1 MLDNS
6 TNSEIAFLLKKS
18 VKDIDKY
25 KVMKVLG
32 KGGMGIVYLV
42 HDPQLNRN
50 VALKIIHQQGSTTVQ
65 RFLREAKAIS
75 MLDHPNIVKIFHLS
89 STKEGIPY
97 IAMEYVEGQTLD
109 KYLELHPHLSIKQKV
124 RLLIPVLEAIHY
136 AHDKGIIHRDI
147 KPENILIDNH
157 GHPRLT
163 DFGLA
168 KELDVT
174 GETLTKEGIV
184 VGTIGYMSPEQ
195 AWNTSG
201 QADGRT
207 DIYSCGVV
215 LYKMLTG
222 KVPIA
227 AKNIIEFVQHLVE
240 KKIIPPRQHNKKVPL
255 ALQSICLK
263 ALAKNKK
270 ARYQTAKDF
279 AKDLQLFCRHSNL
292 HSFLRFHYKYSVI
305 FLLLLA
311 CAYWATLAPTPQI
324 KQEPPID
331 IIARWIQNG
340 FYDKAHQELEKIKP
354 ELPEHI
360 YHQYRYLLAAKKHD
374 NLAMQRYYDLLSEKH
389 KLSDIVQLA
398 LAENYMANSMW
409 SLALQTLSN
418 VKGELS
424 AFYVPYY
431 TGKIYYSTQKF
442 SQANEQFFLAKLAQT
457 KDDYIDVEIAK
468 CYLKLGQYTKIRDV
482 LTDFPDK
489 DRFPEIYFLLGRSA
503 VGLQQ
508 YHQAQHFFE
517 KQLQLIQPQSQ
528 SYYWLAK
535 ALIYQ
540 KKYREASTYLQK
552 ARSLEPTNLEI
563 FKEYT
568 SIALYDTDLMKDR
581 YLEFFTDLEKW
592 RYSPQAAID
601 IEITK
606 IRDKHYDHYF
616 QMKTLSKQHFS
627 KQQVTLFMHKL
638 TNPAISSQAKKAL
651 FLMRYSKHI
660 HLLQQKFARLYK
672 EIIAV
677 KDQEQQSALYYQL
690 ASISLKP
697 SDQHHLPISQIK
709 DVATNKKLATLYRYI
724 ATKTLVHSLE
734 INLVNSLRQQA
745 IANRDAYS
753 EAIYTCALRSVSIHT
768 DLTTKKFPYLPDN
781 KLVLLPGFFDFH
793 ELDDKH
799 VQILLEQD
807 SAASIV
813 TALHHYKKETHHTRC
828 LSRINDAI
836 SANTSQLSSLTAYV
850 FFNFMSRRNLQNS
863 FYKNIWLDF
872 IVRLPI
878 LSEKVSQAALQIAIN
893 KELFIPTKI
902 LQQLLEKKLSVPTT
916 MLILNYLAKI
926 KHTEIIENYYTNT
939 THNPSLRIYAYYK
952 HFTTELLAKYRGV
965 KPIVFIKEKDDFL
978 RSYAYIMNAYLGE
991 EILHFI
997 EKESTHMQAFLLKIS
1012 AFPVLPIVGKS
1023 DAKLPTDVR
1032 YAIMRKYQTHPND
1045 YIRKH
1050 AYNADI
1056 YVRYDNENLDS
1067 FIEECIEKK
1076 DMIVRK
1082 GVANAIRERLVANIE
1097 IHDRNFIEQLLF
1109 FTQKYHPQATLHIDR
1124 YFKNALS
1131 KNMALYKKMLQQI
1144 HRLDKWN
1151 AADFYR
1157 NAIILDKEGKKKE
1170 AIRSLKT
1177 AIETDNNILY
1187 SIELAK
1193 LIYAEQQH
1201 DLQDILTNIYKLNQH
1216 RIYPDYHWPLLKMGK
1231 NDLIEKILLAN
1242 YIQQS
1247 YAGSHLKARFRA
1259 LQNLVTYYRNTQNND
1274 KLPFYMTVLRN
1285 QKILTPNNY

>member
-6 TNSEIAFLLKKS
+6 TNSEIAFLLKES
-18 VKDIDKY
+18 VTTIDKY
-25 KVMKVLG
+25 KIIKVLG
-32 KGGMGIVYLV
+32 KGGMGIVYLA

-50 VALKIIHQQGSTTVQ
+50 VALKIIYQKSSTTAQ

-75 MLDHPNIVKIFHLS
+75 MLDHPNIVKIYHLS
-89 STKEGIPY
+89 NTKEGIPY
-97 IAMEYVEGQTLD
+97 IAMEYIKGQTLD
-109 KYLELHPHLSIKQKV
+109 KYLELNPHLSIKQKIQ
-124 RLLIPVLEAIHY
+124 LLIPVLEAIHY
-136 AHDKGIIHRDI
+136 AHNKGIIHRDI

-157 GHPRLT
+157 GNPLLT

-174 GETLTKEGIV
+174 DETLTKEGIV

-201 QADGRT
+201 QTDGQT

-215 LYKMLTG
+215 LYKMLTD
-222 KVPIA
+222 KVPIV
-227 AKNIIEFVQHLVE
+227 AKNIVEFVQHLVE
-240 KKIIPPRQHNKKVPL
+240 KKIVPPRHYNKNIPL

-270 ARYQTAKDF
+270 SRYQTAKDF
-279 AKDLQLFCRHSNL
+279 AKDLQLFCRLNNW
-292 HSFLRFHYKYSVI
+292 HSFLRFHYQYTVI
-305 FLLLLA
+305 FLLLLV
-311 CAYWATLAPTPQI
+311 CIYWATNVPEPQI

-340 FYDKAHQELEKIKP
+340 FYDKAQQELEKIKP
-354 ELPEHI
+354 KLPENV

-374 NLAMQRYYDLLSEKH
+374 NLAMQRYYDLLSEKY
-389 KLSDIVQLA
+389 KYSDIVQLA
-398 LAENYMANSMW
+398 LAENYMAKSMW
-409 SLALQTLSN
+409 TLALQALGN

-424 AFYVPYY
+424 AFHVPYY
-431 TGKIYYSTQKF
+431 TGKIYYHTQKF
-442 SQANEQFFLAKLAQT
+442 SQANEQFFLAKLAQA

-468 CYLKLGQYTKIRDV
+468 CYLKLGLYTKIRDM
-482 LTDFPDK
+482 LTNFPDK
-489 DRFPEIYFLLGRSA
+489 NRFPEIYFLLGRSA
-503 VGLQQ
+503 IGLQQ
-508 YHQAQHFFE
+508 YQQAQHFFE

-592 RYSPQAAID
+592 RYSPQAAVD

-616 QMKTLSKQHFS
+616 QMKTLSKQLFS
-627 KQQVTLFMHKL
+627 KQQVALFIHKL
-638 TNPAISSQAKKAL
+638 ANPAISSQAKKAL

-660 HLLQQKFARLYK
+660 HLLKQKFARLYK
-672 EIIAV
+672 EIVAV
-677 KDQEQQSALYYQL
+677 RDQEQQSALYYQL
-690 ASISLKP
+690 ASVSLKP
-697 SDQHHLPISQIK
+697 SYQHNLSISQIQNI
-709 DVATNKKLATLYRYI
+709 ATNKKLATLYRYI
-724 ATKTLVHSLE
+724 AAKTLVHLLK
-734 INLVNSLRQQA
+734 IDLVDNLRQQA
-745 IANRDAYS
+745 TANRDTYS
-753 EAIYTCALRSVSIHT
+753 EAIYACALRSVNIRL

-781 KLVLLPGFFDFH
+781 KLVLLPGFFDFYK
-793 ELDDKH
+793 LDNKH

-807 SAASIV
+807 SAAAII
-813 TALHHYKKETHHTRC
+813 TALHHYKKEPHHARC
-828 LSRINDAI
+828 LSRIHNVI
-836 SANTSQLSSLTAYV
+836 SSNTSQLSSLTAYV
-850 FFNFMSRRNLQNS
+850 FFNSTSYRDLQNS
-863 FYKNIWLDF
+863 LYKNIWLDF
-872 IVRLPI
+872 IVRIPVLN
-878 LSEKVSQAALQIAIN
+878 EKVSQAALQIAIN

-902 LQQLLEKKLSVPTT
+902 IQQLLEKKLSVPTT

-926 KHTEIIENYYTNT
+926 KHTKIIEQYYANT

-965 KPIVFIKEKDDFL
+965 KPTIFIKEKDDFM

-1012 AFPVLPIVGKS
+1012 AFPVLPIVGKNN
-1023 DAKLPTDVR
+1023 AKLPTDVR
-1032 YAIMRKYQTHPND
+1032 YAIMRKYQKHPND
-1045 YIRKH
+1045 YVRKH
-1050 AYNADI
+1050 AYNAEI
-1056 YVRYDNENLDS
+1056 YVRYGSENIDS

-1131 KNMALYKKMLQQI
+1131 KNMALYKKMLLQI
-1144 HRLDKWN
+1144 HKLDKWN

-1157 NAIILDKEGKKKE
+1157 NAIILNMEGKKKE
-1170 AIRSLKT
+1170 AIRYLKT
-1177 AIETDNNILY
+1177 AIEMDNNILY
-1187 SIELAK
+1187 NIELAK
-1193 LIYAEQQH
+1193 LAHAEQQ
-1201 DLQDILTNIYKLNQH
+1201 DLEEVLADIYKLNQQ
-1216 RIYPDYHWPLLKMGK
+1216 RIYPDYHRPLLKMGK
-1231 NDLIEKILLAN
+1231 KDLIEKIFLAN

-1259 LQNLVTYYRNTQNND
+1259 LQNLITYYRNTQDND
-1274 KLPFYMTVLRN
+1274 KLQFYMTVLRH
-1285 QKILTPNNY
+1285 QKILAPKNY